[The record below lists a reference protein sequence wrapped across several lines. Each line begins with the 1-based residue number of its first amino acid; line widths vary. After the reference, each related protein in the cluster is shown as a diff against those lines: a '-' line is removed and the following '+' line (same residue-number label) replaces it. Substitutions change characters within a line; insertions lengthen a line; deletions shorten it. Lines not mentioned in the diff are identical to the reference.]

1 MQWVGTVM
9 MHRRH
14 TRMETAMD
22 QKIFSKFTWKDPCNG
37 QTFDTY
43 IEPLAS
49 SLRSPFFQCFNQPK
63 DCYAEP
69 GGCQKYGLSATSFL
83 LMTSGQEVERIA
95 PGNKRFF
102 FDLGSTSFDRG
113 VTGEADSFKWFKE
126 TFQARGV
133 IFDQVFAWEA
143 KQMDHRR
150 YWSVVPD
157 DMQMKIVFYNYPAIA
172 KVGHSQNPLT
182 HVKLRTRPEDYVV
195 FKLDIDKNILEEE
208 FIRQIM
214 EDPELYT
221 RIDELFWEHH
231 VWNHPLA
238 NVEKTWWRKG
248 GSLIG
253 TKKTVAD
260 SYAMFT
266 KLRKL
271 GIKAHSWV

>member
-1 MQWVGTVM
+1 MRYVKCGPCVCSELETRWVSNIAGWQSSDRHWSGACNEAAADREPFMQWVGTVM

-113 VTGEADSFKWFKE
+113 VTGEADSFKDRK
-126 TFQARGV
+126 
-133 IFDQVFAWEA
+133 
-143 KQMDHRR
+143 
-150 YWSVVPD
+150 SVV
-157 DMQMKIVFYNYPAIA
+157 
-172 KVGHSQNPLT
+172 
-182 HVKLRTRPEDYVV
+182 
-195 FKLDIDKNILEEE
+195 
-208 FIRQIM
+208 
-214 EDPELYT
+214 
-221 RIDELFWEHH
+221 
-231 VWNHPLA
+231 
-238 NVEKTWWRKG
+238 
-248 GSLIG
+248 
-253 TKKTVAD
+253 
-260 SYAMFT
+260 
-266 KLRKL
+266 
-271 GIKAHSWV
+271 